1 MSWFTFN
8 QNRNVNAYQDSF
20 EIRDGIGHFVI
31 VEAANVHEANT
42 GFHEA
47 TGARFGPSYD
57 DDCYD
62 SYQHYCWE
70 QLSSNYLGTETPQI
84 WSLEFLDNPHE
95 LLHRLGTFGY
105 VPLKVVLYP
114 ERATDRVTQ
123 IVTYTQK
130 DFDDAEKAWRKHQ
143 PKLWAAQ
150 IGSGGVVKTRRVI
163 QSDFDSDQYF
173 DKTGNFGGEIS
184 PEKETSPKGWDYA
197 YFASTTKKNVDAYV
211 GGAHAVFHTAFAAA
225 EDIVA
230 KMVHSTRGRELSS
243 DEKIRLLGARRA
255 LKNLRSLSRK

>member
-8 QNRNVNAYQDSF
+8 QNRNVNAYAESF
-20 EIRDGIGHFVI
+20 EIRDGIGQFVL
-31 VEAANVHEANT
+31 VEADSAQEANT

-57 DDCYD
+57 DYCYD
-62 SYQHYCWE
+62 SDQHYCWE
-70 QLSSNYLGTETPQI
+70 QLSSNSLGTETPQI
-84 WSLEFLDNPHE
+84 WSLEFLDNPHA
-95 LLHRLGTFGY
+95 LLHSLGTFGY
-105 VPLKVVLYP
+105 VPLHIVLYSWKREDQP
-114 ERATDRVTQ
+114 QTVIYD
-123 IVTYTQK
+123 QK
-130 DFDDAEKAWRKHQ
+130 DFDDAEKAWRKSQ

-211 GGAHAVFHTAFAAA
+211 GGAHTVFHTAYAAA
-225 EDIVA
+225 EDIVE
-230 KMVHSTRGRELSS
+230 KMIHSTRRRELSS
-243 DEKIRLLGARRA
+243 EEKIRLLGARRA